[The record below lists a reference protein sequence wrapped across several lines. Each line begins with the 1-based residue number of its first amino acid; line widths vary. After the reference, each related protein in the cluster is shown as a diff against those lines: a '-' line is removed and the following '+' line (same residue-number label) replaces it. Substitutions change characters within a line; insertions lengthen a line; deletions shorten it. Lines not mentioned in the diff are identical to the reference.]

1 MRATRAEIAGTLAMV
16 MATACAATTMNL
28 SGKILHQD
36 KQAQPRAGS
45 ARAVLV
51 ELFTSEGCS
60 SCPPADEL
68 LRKVDRKYTKDGAL
82 IIGVSEHV
90 TYWDNDGWKDPF
102 SAELFTSR
110 QNDYGKRFGLD
121 SVYTPQIVVNG
132 ETQFVGSDGRA
143 FMQAVEK
150 AQSESG
156 ATVSIVDTSV
166 QRGALSA
173 VVSVVGE
180 IPKRGADVYGVI
192 AEDETTEHVLRGEN
206 TGRTL
211 AHASVA
217 RVLLKV
223 GKVAAAGEITV
234 RLPLPEGEG
243 VASVSR
249 RHLIVWAQEPNA
261 GRTLGV
267 DTKAF

>member
-1 MRATRAEIAGTLAMV
+1 MRATRAEIVGTLAIV
-16 MATACAATTMNL
+16 MATACAATTIKL
-28 SGKILHQD
+28 SGKMLHQD
-36 KQAQPRAGS
+36 PPHEGNK
-45 ARAVLV
+45 RAVLV

-68 LRKVDRKYTKDGAL
+68 LRSVDGKYTKDGAL
-82 IIGVSEHV
+82 IVGVSEHV
-90 TYWDNDGWKDPF
+90 TYWNHDGWKDPF
-102 SAELFTSR
+102 SAEKFTGR
-110 QNDYGKRFGLD
+110 QNDYGQRFGLD
-121 SVYTPQIVVNG
+121 SVYTPQMVVNG

-143 FMQAVEK
+143 FLQAVEK
-150 AQSESG
+150 AETESG
-156 ATVSIVDTSV
+156 ATVKIVNANVDG
-166 QRGALSA
+166 GAVSA
-173 VVSVVGE
+173 VVSVAGE

-206 TGRTL
+206 AGRTL

-217 RVLLKV
+217 RVLLKT
-223 GKVAAAGEITV
+223 GKVSAAGEVTV

-243 VASVSR
+243 AASVSK
-249 RHLIVWAQEPNA
+249 RHLIVWVQEPNA